1 MGSTFWFHV
10 LMERM
15 GWLRIDKFWFIV
27 STFPRFHPFVCISTF
42 SHSVSTLFFPVF
54 HPSLPTKPSTHS
66 FIHSQTVSLTAPR
79 ENRGGQI
86 ARSSLRFAA
95 ARSQMHPQL
104 LLRLRYAQRRALAI
118 HPDGRRDHPSGRHHH
133 HGTPFLR
140 FADARRAL
148 GSWWSAWGVR
158 WSWTR
163 TGFGAFC
170 RTVFRSRSNGRRRTE
185 RSFRWRTRARC

>member
-1 MGSTFWFHV
+1 MISFGLLFPHFH
-10 LMERM
+10 
-15 GWLRIDKFWFIV
+15 
-27 STFPRFHPFVCISTF
+27 
-42 SHSVSTLFFPVF
+42 VSTLLFVFPFFLTLFPLFFPPF
-54 HPSLPTKPSTHS
+54 STYQYPPNHPFIHSFIHRPIHS

-118 HPDGRRDHPSGRHHH
+118 HPAGRCDHPSGRHHH